1 MYRGATTTD
10 HAPTG
15 NLERIILQSLWPSS
29 AHPVRLYGRFEHGE
43 LVFANAID
51 LGITWT
57 RAPDQSAEA
66 FEIMIANALLNIRGL
81 PALDDIDARGTRGHA
96 PSRKFA

>member
-1 MYRGATTTD
+1 MRFTD

-29 AHPVRLYGRFEHGE
+29 AHPVRLYGRFLHGE
-43 LVFANAID
+43 LVFANAPD

-57 RAPDQSAEA
+57 RAPDQSAED
-66 FEIMIANALLNIRGL
+66 FEIMVANALLHIRGL
-81 PALDDIDARGTRGHA
+81 PALEDTDGRGREGGRASARA
-96 PSRKFA
+96 RKFA